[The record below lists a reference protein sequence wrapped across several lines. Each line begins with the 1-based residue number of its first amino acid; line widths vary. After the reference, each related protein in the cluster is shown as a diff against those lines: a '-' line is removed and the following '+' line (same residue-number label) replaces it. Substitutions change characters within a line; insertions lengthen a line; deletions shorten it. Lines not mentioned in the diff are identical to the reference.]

1 MTSKIVD
8 CPVCGIA
15 MQKRIVRDGIELD
28 FCGWHGVWLDA
39 GELERILALQG
50 GGQAAGRR
58 GVPSGRPVGRWHSGR
73 DIQQAGVREV
83 AMGKSECYLC
93 GAEHGLT
100 REHIPPKGLFPEP
113 RPSDL
118 ITVPCCAKC
127 NHANHKADERFRL
140 FVSSAFNRN
149 AAGTT
154 IWNKKVLERTIK
166 KGRQRPFVGQMLR
179 SATMIRRN
187 VPYGLLRAPYV
198 TVPQAE
204 ITPTLVRVA
213 KGLLNTH
220 FPKVPR
226 NHLRFDVR
234 QIDQLHL
241 NDIIPN
247 IVGPLRYGER
257 GDGVFRY
264 WGNVIPDA
272 PDAGVWILLFYDA
285 SGFAVFHQHEKRTS
299 QLDDFNQLMRSSAE
313 GMKS

>member
-1 MTSKIVD
+1 MNLV
-8 CPVCGIA
+8 P
-15 MQKRIVRDGIELD
+15 
-28 FCGWHGVWLDA
+28 
-39 GELERILALQG
+39 
-50 GGQAAGRR
+50 R
-58 GVPSGRPVGRWHSGR
+58 GKNH
-73 DIQQAGVREV
+73 
-83 AMGKSECYLC
+83 CYLC
-93 GAEHGLT
+93 GEEHNLT

-127 NHANHKADERFRL
+127 NHSNHKADERFRL

-154 IWNKKVLERTIK
+154 IWNKKVLQRTIK
-166 KGRQRPFVGQMLR
+166 KGRQRPFVSQMLR
-179 SATMIRRN
+179 SAAMIRRN
-187 VPYGLLRAPYV
+187 GPFGLLSAPYV

-213 KGLLNTH
+213 KGLLYRH

-247 IVGPLRYGER
+247 IVRPLRYGER
-257 GDGVFRY
+257 GGGVFRY

-272 PDAGVWILLFYDA
+272 QDAGVWILLFYDA
-285 SGFAVFHQHEKRTS
+285 SGFAVFHQHQKRTR
-299 QLDDFNQLMRSSAE
+299 QLDDFNQLIQSSAE
-313 GMKS
+313 GLKS